1 MRIPLQTRFGLLI
14 LPLIVIQL
22 ICLFAILLPGLQT
35 SGDLRRLELHLRR
48 HTVAARL
55 TRLLDRQAQESVDFA
70 MRREDADRLHLDD
83 VRARA
88 RSVLAHWQALKRH
101 EIELTPAE
109 LRLSDAIER
118 DYRRLDELSDEIS
131 APAAGGK
138 PPEALSSIQ
147 QELVPLLGRIDG
159 DLDRVIEAE
168 RTEFLKGLAYLAGRL
183 AVADLATSGKFS
195 RDLDATISDASRAF
209 VADQFA
215 RALSRE
221 LFLYSLTV
229 AVGRKDPAIE
239 TAQGRVQDALADWRR
254 QVHARSDRDPA
265 HARELTLLSAIEGGY
280 ARIAEAGGQLV
291 SSVER
296 GRPADAARLL
306 AQELQ
311 PVAEGEI
318 APVVE
323 QVVTT
328 GAAEVEVALAAL
340 ATRTRWVFAALGV
353 VGLLGLAICLG
364 TPMLIGRQIIRPVV
378 ELRRLAASLG
388 AGDLNVRAKIGA
400 HDELGELGMAFNK
413 MASGLENRTREM
425 RVLGSMG
432 DLLQAC
438 MTPEEAC
445 EVLVQSSR
453 ELFPADSGVAFVFA
467 PSRDVLEPAVT
478 WGSSA
483 HYSPFAPD
491 ECWALR
497 RGRLQ
502 VIAAGSGGPRC
513 SHVGEDGDYLC
524 APMAAQ
530 GEMLG
535 VLHIHL
541 GSSGAGDEGESI
553 EDKQRLALSVA
564 DQFGLALTNL
574 RLRETLRGLSI
585 RDPLTG
591 LFNRRYLEESLEREL
606 RRAQRRSLPVA
617 VIMIDIDLF
626 KRFNDTFGHE
636 AGDQALKEV
645 ATLLLAN
652 IRAEDIA
659 CRYGGEELVLILP
672 EMTFEVAQER
682 AERLAAA
689 VRHLRIPQPLQA
701 FGTVTISAGVAVFP
715 THGSSG
721 RAVIN
726 AADQA
731 LYRAKQLGRDR
742 VEVA

>member
-388 AGDLNVRAKIGA
+388 AGDLNVRAKIRA

-432 DLLQAC
+432 DLLQA
-438 MTPEEAC
+438 
-445 EVLVQSSR
+445 
-453 ELFPADSGVAFVFA
+453 
-467 PSRDVLEPAVT
+467 
-478 WGSSA
+478 
-483 HYSPFAPD
+483 
-491 ECWALR
+491 
-497 RGRLQ
+497 
-502 VIAAGSGGPRC
+502 
-513 SHVGEDGDYLC
+513 
-524 APMAAQ
+524 
-530 GEMLG
+530 
-535 VLHIHL
+535 
-541 GSSGAGDEGESI
+541 
-553 EDKQRLALSVA
+553 
-564 DQFGLALTNL
+564 
-574 RLRETLRGLSI
+574 
-585 RDPLTG
+585 
-591 LFNRRYLEESLEREL
+591 
-606 RRAQRRSLPVA
+606 
-617 VIMIDIDLF
+617 
-626 KRFNDTFGHE
+626 
-636 AGDQALKEV
+636 
-645 ATLLLAN
+645 
-652 IRAEDIA
+652 
-659 CRYGGEELVLILP
+659 
-672 EMTFEVAQER
+672 
-682 AERLAAA
+682 
-689 VRHLRIPQPLQA
+689 
-701 FGTVTISAGVAVFP
+701 
-715 THGSSG
+715 
-721 RAVIN
+721 
-726 AADQA
+726 
-731 LYRAKQLGRDR
+731 
-742 VEVA
+742 

>member
-1 MRIPLQTRFGLLI
+1 MRISLRARFALLI

-35 SGDLRRLELHLRR
+35 TGDLRKLELHLRR

-55 TRLLDRQAQESVDFA
+55 TRLLDRQATVSIDFA
-70 MRREDADRLHLDD
+70 MRREDADRRDLDD
-83 VRARA
+83 LRARA
-88 RSVLAHWQALKRH
+88 RSVLAHWQALKRQDVG
-101 EIELTPAE
+101 LTPAQ
-109 LRLSDAIER
+109 LRLSEAIER
-118 DYRRLDELSDEIS
+118 DYGRLNELSDEIS
-131 APAAGGK
+131 APAAAGT
-138 PPEALSSIQ
+138 PDVLSSIQ
-147 QELVPLLGRIDG
+147 QELVPLLTRIDEQ
-159 DLDRVIEAE
+159 LDRVIEAE

-183 AVADLATSGKFS
+183 AVADLATSGRFS

-221 LFLYSLTV
+221 LFLYSLTA
-229 AVGRKDPAIE
+229 AVGRRDPAID
-239 TAQGRVQDALADWRR
+239 TAQRRVQDALADWRR
-254 QVHARSDRDPA
+254 QVHAHSDRDRS

-280 ARIAEAGGQLV
+280 ARIAEAGGQLI
-291 SSVER
+291 SSVEK
-296 GRPADAARLL
+296 GRASDAAELL
-306 AQELQ
+306 TRKLE
-311 PVAEGEI
+311 PVAEREI
-318 APVVE
+318 APVIE

-328 GAAEVEVALAAL
+328 DAAEVEVALAAL
-340 ATRTRWVFAALGV
+340 STRMRWVFSALGV
-353 VGLLGLAICLG
+353 VGVLGLAICLG
-364 TPMLIGRQIIRPVV
+364 APVLIGRQIIRPIV
-378 ELRRLAASLG
+378 ELRQLATSLG
-388 AGDLNVRAKIGA
+388 AGDLDVRAKIRTQ
-400 HDELGELGMAFNK
+400 DELGELGMAFNR

-425 RVLGSMG
+425 RVLASLG

-445 EVLVQSSR
+445 EVLVQSAR
-453 ELFPADSGVAFVFA
+453 ELFPGDSGVAFVFA
-467 PSRDVLEPAVT
+467 PSRDVLEPTVT

-483 HYSPFAPD
+483 QYSPFAPD

-502 VIAAGSGGPRC
+502 VITAGGGGPRC
-513 SHVGEDGDYLC
+513 SHVGEAGDYVC

-535 VLHIHL
+535 VLHLPL
-541 GSSGAGDEGESI
+541 GSPGTGNGESI
-553 EDKQRLALSVA
+553 EDKQRLVLSVA

-574 RLRETLRGLSI
+574 KLRETLRGLSI

-606 RRAQRRSLPVA
+606 RRAHRRSLPVA
-617 VIMIDIDLF
+617 VIMIDIDHF
-626 KRFNDTFGHE
+626 KSFNDTFGHE
-636 AGDQALKEV
+636 AGDLMLKEV
-645 ATLLLAN
+645 ATLLRAN

-672 EMTFEVAQER
+672 EMTFELAQER

-689 VRHLRIPQPLQA
+689 VRHLRIPQPLQV

-721 RAVIN
+721 RAVLN